1 VARMARLW
9 LGGSLDCSLAARLGS
24 LVVRLRLDDPLDVT
38 RLAYARFSSLVVQL
52 AKINMHGF

>member
-1 VARMARLW
+1 MARLW